1 MNARSVRARLR
12 TTTTATTAAA
22 AMLVAGG
29 SALAAPASA
38 ATRSV
43 EIQATVLV
51 LDDGQ
56 PMVGA
61 IVDRLTKEG
70 VTYKKVDLTSA
81 SRPQLTPSFFASQ
94 GLFTTRAK
102 FMGVVTPSAEP
113 ASLSE
118 TERATLARYET
129 TFKVR
134 EFSAYNWPSAGIG
147 LENQYSGAVDGM
159 AADLSGA
166 AKTNGFSYLKGSLTF
181 DDLSPSVSESYGYI
195 AKPATLTDGAT
206 YTPYLTVPVPG
217 TGDSGSLL
225 GVYTKGG
232 REQLISTVASNASQ
246 QHWKELS
253 HGIVSWLTRGIS
265 TSYSRN
271 FFAVQVDDV
280 LLPDAE
286 WSAEGNCTV
295 GDDCDPAIY
304 PETAP
309 GATSRMTASD
319 VSELATWQ
327 RANGMKLDVA
337 YNGAGAAD
345 QKAETGSDALEAA
358 LLANKNEFRWI
369 NHTWSHP
376 YLGCV
381 HDDSTT
387 PWQCAKTATGAVNW
401 ASQTT
406 IASEISKNVS
416 YARTNLLPNFD
427 AASLVTG
434 EHSGLKSLPQMPADN
449 PNLAPALTQQRI
461 KWIASDASRETEPR
475 VVGSATTVPR
485 HPMNIYYNTSTKTNA
500 VDEYNWLYTSR
511 ANGGSGLCED
521 NPATSTCIT
530 PLTQDGFDSYIVPKE
545 KQIALG
551 HVLDNDARPHY
562 AHQSNL
568 TGDRI
573 LYPVIEGILGSYRSV
588 YADNAPIVNV
598 TTAEAGTQL
607 VRQQTWR
614 AKSSQVQA
622 TISGNQ
628 LQLFNN
634 SFSAIDVP
642 VTAPTG
648 TRTGF
653 TTFGQAYGS
662 QASDWVRLGGLGLKT
677 FTLPTATGFATSASW
692 DTSAAA
698 TTSAPTAPA
707 LVPGTAMD
715 GTSTRVVAQP
725 VADSDLI
732 AAAG

>member
-1 MNARSVRARLR
+1 MNARPVRAPLR
-12 TTTTATTAAA
+12 ATTITTTAAMALFATGVAALATPAAA
-22 AMLVAGG
+22 A
-29 SALAAPASA
+29 
-38 ATRSV
+38 TRPV

-61 IVDRLTKEG
+61 IVDRLSKEG
-70 VTYKKVDLTSA
+70 VAYQKVDLTSA

-94 GLFTTRAK
+94 GSLTTRAK

-113 ASLSE
+113 ASLSDA
-118 TERATLARYET
+118 ERATLARYET

-159 AADLSGA
+159 TGDLSGA
-166 AKTNGFSYLKGSLTF
+166 AKTNGFDYLKGSVTF
-181 DDLSPSVSESYGYI
+181 DDLSPSVAESYGYI
-195 AKPATLTDGAT
+195 AKTAALSDGAT
-206 YTPYLTVPVPG
+206 YTPYLTLPVPG
-217 TGDSGSLL
+217 TGNSGSLL
-225 GVYTKGG
+225 GVYAKGG

-246 QHWKELS
+246 QHWKVLS

-286 WSAEGNCTV
+286 WNAEGNCTV
-295 GDDCDPAIY
+295 GDDCNPATY

-309 GATSRMTASD
+309 GATSRMAAQD
-319 VSELATWQ
+319 VDQLAAWQ
-327 RANGMKLDVA
+327 RTNGVKLDVA
-337 YNGAGAAD
+337 FNGAGAAD
-345 QKAETGSDALEAA
+345 QKAETGSDALEAS

-381 HDDSTT
+381 HDDSMT
-387 PWQCAKTATGAVNW
+387 PWQCAKTSTGGINW
-401 ASQTT
+401 ASQAT
-406 IASEISKNVS
+406 IASEISKNVA
-416 YARTNLLPNFD
+416 YAKTNTLPNFD

-449 PNLAPALTQQRI
+449 PYLASALTQQRI
-461 KWIASDASRETEPR
+461 KWIASDASRESEPR
-475 VVGSATTVPR
+475 VLGSATTVPR
-485 HPMNIYYNTSTKTNA
+485 HPMNIYYNTSTKANA

-511 ANGGSGLCED
+511 ADGGSGLCED

-573 LYPVIEGILGSYRSV
+573 LYPVVEGILGSYRGV

-614 AKSSQVQA
+614 ARSSQVQA
-622 TISGNQ
+622 TISGTK

-642 VTAPTG
+642 VTTPSG
-648 TRTGF
+648 TRSGLS
-653 TTFGQAYGS
+653 TFGQSYGGQS
-662 QASDWVRLGGLGLKT
+662 SDWVRLSGLGLKT

-698 TTSAPTAPA
+698 TPATPSAPA
-707 LVPGTAMD
+707 LTPGTAKD
-715 GTSTRVVAQP
+715 GTSTRVIAQP